1 MKTSEAHVMKRL
13 LTYMWRYKWL
23 TALALA
29 FTFLTSLLLTGI
41 PLAARWYIDH
51 LVDPTEAGSPIM
63 TAFQFLILYYGLF
76 IGRVLAT
83 YLSRLTFAR
92 VSNSIVRDIRLDIF
106 QNLQRLGM
114 SFYDQTAA
122 GSIVSRVTN
131 DTQAVADMFS
141 TVFSSLVSS
150 FLLFLVTLVTMFSL
164 DWHLTIWILP
174 FLPIIWFSI
183 RLYRKLSNRL
193 VKMTRQKLSDINVK
207 LSESIEGMRIVQ
219 AFRQEKRLTDEFE
232 QINGE
237 HLDYAN
243 RSVDVNSL
251 FLRPAMTLLQVLA
264 YAVILTFFGLN
275 WQSSGFTAG
284 LIYAFFQYVS
294 QLFQPLIDVTQNF
307 ATLQTSTIS
316 AGRVFEMMDRNDY
329 EPKQAGSLKEIERG
343 DIRFEHVSF
352 SYDGK
357 RDVLK
362 DISFDVKNGQ
372 TIAFV
377 GHTGSGKSSIINLFM
392 RFYEFDRGQILI
404 DGQDIKDYSQEA
416 LRKSIGL
423 VLQEPFLYH
432 GTIASN
438 IRMYHEELTDEEIR
452 QASAFVDVAD
462 FIESLPG
469 GYDHPVTERG
479 STLSTGQCQ
488 LLAFARTIAAQPKI
502 LILDEA
508 TANIDQETEEMIQ
521 NSLKKMRQ
529 GRTTIAIAHRLSTI
543 QDADC
548 IYVLDKGKIIESG
561 NHDQL
566 IALGGTY
573 KKMYDLQAGM
583 MK

>member
-29 FTFLTSLLLTGI
+29 FTFLTSLLLTAI
-41 PLAARWYIDH
+41 PLVARWYIDH
-51 LVDPTEAGSPIM
+51 LVDPTEAGSPVL

-83 YLSRLTFAR
+83 YLSQLTFAR

-106 QNLQRLGM
+106 KNLQRLGM
-114 SFYDQTAA
+114 SFYDQAAA
-122 GSIVSRVTN
+122 GSIVSHVTN

-150 FLLFLVTLVTMFSL
+150 FLIFLVTLVTMFSL

-284 LIYAFFQYVS
+284 LIYAFIQYVN

-316 AGRVFEMMDRNDY
+316 AGRVFEMMDRDDY

-343 DIRFEHVSF
+343 DIRFDHVYF

-362 DISFDVKNGQ
+362 DISFEVKNGQ

-416 LRKSIGL
+416 LRRSIGL

-438 IRMYHEELTDEEIR
+438 IRMYHDELTDQEIR
-452 QASAFVDVAD
+452 QAAAFVDVAE

-469 GYDHPVTERG
+469 GYNHPVTERG
-479 STLSTGQCQ
+479 STLSTGQRQ